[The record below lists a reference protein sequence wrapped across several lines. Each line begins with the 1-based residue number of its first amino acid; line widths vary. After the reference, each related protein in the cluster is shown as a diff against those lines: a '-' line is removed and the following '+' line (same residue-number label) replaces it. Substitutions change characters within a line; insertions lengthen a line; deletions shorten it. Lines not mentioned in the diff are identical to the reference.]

1 MYIYFEYTFTKKRMK
16 KWMQFI
22 QHRRLIQQFD
32 LYILR
37 CYVWSLI
44 LLHTWNF
51 EGTVGRRSMDLRMK
65 LLRSI
70 VYPIVYTPMYHMYLH
85 TLNIYNCQTVFV
97 GLRMNYLWQTNP
109 GRGTFVASKQL
120 KMAAASG
127 CSKVLANE
135 SYPRSSTASSGP

>member
-1 MYIYFEYTFTKKRMK
+1 
-16 KWMQFI
+16 
-22 QHRRLIQQFD
+22 
-32 LYILR
+32 
-37 CYVWSLI
+37 
-44 LLHTWNF
+44 
-51 EGTVGRRSMDLRMK
+51 
-65 LLRSI
+65 
-70 VYPIVYTPMYHMYLH
+70 MYLH

-135 SYPRSSTASSGP
+135 SYPKSSTASSGP